1 MGPTPR
7 QEVTIMKGLGVLYVL
22 LVGSAIC
29 VVLAVYGHMA
39 GWPVWGLVL
48 LWVLAL
54 PAVSALVSMI
64 AGLLNPRR

>member
-1 MGPTPR
+1 
-7 QEVTIMKGLGVLYVL
+7 MKGLGVLYGL

-54 PAVSALVSMI
+54 PAVSALAGMI

>member
-1 MGPTPR
+1 MPAPQ
-7 QEVTIMKGLGVLYVL
+7 QEVTNMKGLGVLYVL

-29 VVLAVYGHMA
+29 LVLAVCGHVA

-54 PAVSALVSMI
+54 PAISALAGMI
-64 AGLLNPRR
+64 AGLLDPRR

>member
-54 PAVSALVSMI
+54 PAVSALAGMI